1 MKLEDLKNKN
11 PFLVPDG
18 YFENFP
24 DLIMAKIK
32 EEEKS
37 KKTIRLNVNFTS
49 IIRKTATIAAAAIIL
64 LSLTITQN
72 KVKNE
77 NYSDI
82 TIEEA
87 FLDMY
92 SILEVETYILS
103 ELYSENQ

>member
-37 KKTIRLNVNFTS
+37 KKNIRLNVNFTS

-64 LSLTITQN
+64 LSITITQN

-77 NYSDI
+77 NYSDDLI
-82 TIEEA
+82 EA

-92 SILEVETYILS
+92 SISEVETYILS